1 MKRIILLA
9 LVVMASASFSQVF
22 ADGKKDKKK
31 KKDKNQV
38 EMVAEPVAPIKAPV
52 ELTTVTDSVSYAMGM
67 NMTNGLIPFLIQN
80 FGVDTAYMYKFIEG
94 FEAAIDKRNNNKEM
108 TAYGAGINIAHMV
121 ESQMIQG
128 AERNMK
134 GVVDSINTD
143 MFNEGFLAVLKKDF
157 TRFNDSTAQE
167 YVTTLKDREVQK
179 NIKRGED
186 FLAENAKK
194 EGVVTLPSGLQYKI
208 LRAGTGAIATDKD
221 EVEVKYEGRLI
232 DGTVFDSSY
241 KRGDQPA
248 KFRPTQ
254 VIKGWTEALTLMPEG
269 SMWELYIPQNL
280 AYGERQAGQIPPYS
294 ALIFKVELEKVNK
307 ASTTTPSAKPAP
319 TSVTRPK
326 STKVLPKAKKK

>member
-1 MKRIILLA
+1 MKKIILLA
-9 LVVMASASFSQVF
+9 LVVMAGASFSPAF
-22 ADGKKDKKK
+22 ADGKKDKKNK
-31 KKDKNQV
+31 KAKAVAEAMVQP
-38 EMVAEPVAPIKAPV
+38 VAEPVV
-52 ELTTVTDSVSYAMGM
+52 LTTAVDSVSYAMGM
-67 NMTNGLIPFLIQN
+67 NMTNGLVPFLIQQ

-94 FEAAIDKRNNNKEM
+94 FQAAIDTKNNNKEL

-121 ESQMIQG
+121 ETQMIQG
-128 AERNMK
+128 AEKNLK
-134 GVVDSINTD
+134 GVVDHIDTS
-143 MFNEGFLAVLKKDF
+143 MFNEGFLASLKNDF
-157 TRFNDSTAQE
+157 TRFNDSTAQA
-167 YVTTLKDREVQK
+167 YVNELKTREQQK
-179 NIKRGED
+179 NRKRGED

-269 SMWELYIPQNL
+269 SMWELYIPQQL
-280 AYGERQAGQIPPYS
+280 AYGERQAGQIPPFS
-294 ALIFKVELEKVNK
+294 TLIFKVELEKVNK
-307 ASTTTPSAKPAP
+307 ATAENMPKAKPAP
-319 TSVTRPK
+319 KSAARPQSSK
-326 STKVLPKAKKK
+326 ALSKAKK

>member
-31 KKDKNQV
+31 KKDKNVV
-38 EMVAEPVAPIKAPV
+38 EIVAEPVVQPI
-52 ELTTVTDSVSYAMGM
+52 ELTSTTDSVSYAMGM

-134 GVVDSINTD
+134 DVVDSINTSV
-143 MFNEGFLAVLKKDF
+143 FNEGFLASLKKDF
-157 TRFNDSTAQE
+157 TRFNDSTAQA
-167 YVTTLKDREVQK
+167 YVTTLKDREIQK

-208 LRAGTGAIATDKD
+208 LRAGTGAVATEKD
-221 EVEVKYEGRLI
+221 EVEVQYEGRLI

-307 ASTTTPSAKPAP
+307 ASEAAPSAKPAP

-326 STKVLPKAKKK
+326 STKALSKAKK

>member
-9 LVVMASASFSQVF
+9 LVVVAGASFSQAF
-22 ADGKKDKKK
+22 ADGKKGKKNK
-31 KKDKNQV
+31 KAKDEV
-38 EMVAEPVAPIKAPV
+38 EIVAKPVAQPV
-52 ELTTVTDSVSYAMGM
+52 ILSSATDSVSYAMGM

-94 FEAAIDKRNNNKEM
+94 FEAAIDAKNNNKEL

-128 AERNMK
+128 AEKNLK
-134 GVVDSINTD
+134 GVVDSINGKV
-143 MFNEGFLAVLKKDF
+143 FYEGFLASLKNDF
-157 TRFNDSTAQE
+157 SRFNDSTAQA
-167 YVTTLKDREVQK
+167 YVTSLKEREQQK
-179 NIKRGED
+179 NMKRGED

-208 LRAGTGAIATDKD
+208 LRAGSGAIATDKD

-280 AYGERQAGQIPPYS
+280 AYGERPAGQIPPYS
-294 ALIFKVELEKVNK
+294 TLIFKVELEKVNK
-307 ASTTTPSAKPAP
+307 ATEQATPTAKPAP
-319 TSVTRPK
+319 KGAARPISSK
-326 STKVLPKAKKK
+326 ALPKAKK